1 MLSKKEIDQWK
12 TAGFI
17 VKKQLLNVTDCIH
30 DLKIIYPEND
40 TEPILDFG
48 SGGKTEFPCKF
59 ESLNKITFDI
69 KLISC
74 VKQLLETNDILL
86 AQSVAW
92 AKYGVPPKNVQSNC
106 EQRIHMDYGNNMWSH
121 PPKWNNPNAVA
132 AIIYYSNTEKTGGAT
147 ALVERKG
154 DNDEVYSYPYIHMPG
169 IAGKPF
175 YNSKDAAELSVKGK
189 TKHIR
194 NQCYTREKKPNFN
207 IGDVLFYRL
216 DLWHRGTPV
225 HNGMVRYV
233 HNLLWK
239 KKEATDIN
247 IWNQGWTRNMYY
259 GWLEDFIS
267 TLNQEQRDTLGFPRL
282 SDMPTYLRNAIY
294 ARYPKLSKL

>member
-1 MLSKKEIDQWK
+1 MLTKKEINQWR
-12 TAGFI
+12 TSGFI
-17 VKKQLLNVTDCIH
+17 IKKHFLDVSNCID
-30 DLKIIYPEND
+30 DLKNIYPEN
-40 TEPILDFG
+40 EVNPILDFG
-48 SGGKTEFPCKF
+48 SGGKTEFPCKH
-59 ESLNKITFDI
+59 ESLNKITFDM

-92 AKYGVPPKNVQSNC
+92 AKYGVPPKNAQSNC

-132 AIIYYSNTEKTGGAT
+132 AIIYYSNTQKTGGAT
-147 ALVERKG
+147 ALVERTG
-154 DNDEVYSYPYIHMPG
+154 EDDEVYCYPYVHMPG

-175 YNSKDAAELSVKGK
+175 YNSKYAAELSVKGK
-189 TKHIR
+189 TKYIR
-194 NQCYTREKKPNFN
+194 DQCYKREKKPTFN

-225 HNGMVRYV
+225 NNGKVRYV

-239 KKEATDIN
+239 KKGATDIN

-267 TLNQEQRDTLGFPRL
+267 TLNEEQRDTLGFPRL
-282 SDMPTYLRNAIY
+282 SNMPIYLKKAIY